1 MNSLPQTTPSVAQ
14 ALAWW
19 KSGRREEAQQI
30 CEALAAADIPEALSL
45 LAEMYT
51 GKRQLHEAA
60 EILRRLAWLKPTDAS
75 VHRRLGDARLAMG
88 SFSEAASSYRC
99 AVVLEPNNVRG
110 HNNLGQALLRVG
122 RHAEAIESYKRAID
136 LNPGYAIAH
145 NNLGIAHYEEGHWEQ
160 ALACYRRALEL
171 DPVFAE
177 ARNNCGNTLLK
188 LKRPEEALGYYE
200 QALALKPAL
209 FNRGK
214 ALQELKR
221 FEAAVDSYEKGLQ
234 VEPNNAE
241 ALSNCASALLTLQRP
256 EEALRYCQRAL
267 ALKPDFPEAYNNLG
281 GALRRLG
288 KYDEAVEACEIALQ
302 LKPEYPTALSNLAS
316 IMLAFNRFA
325 DAIEYCDRAIA
336 VQPEWADAHDQR
348 GAALQA
354 ARRPAES
361 VLAFARLLELDPER
375 KFSRGTLIGAR
386 LAGCDWTEWI
396 ADRELLIAGVRD
408 GKEIAAPFSF
418 LGVCD
423 SAELHLKCARIFA
436 DDQIPRELRLPW
448 SGARYEHD
456 RLRIAY
462 VSADFHQHA
471 TAMLMAG
478 MFEAHDRTKFE
489 TVAISLGR
497 GDSSAMRRR
506 LEGAFDRFVDI
517 RRMSDAEAVE
527 LMRSME
533 IDIAVDLK
541 GFTGEARAGLFARRP
556 APIQVNYLGYPGSM
570 GFAELDY
577 LLADRIVL
585 PPELQKH
592 CSEAVVYLP
601 DSYQVNDDKR
611 VIDGHTPARS
621 EVGLPDE
628 AFVFCCFNN
637 NYKITPVVFDVW
649 VRILRAVPRS
659 VLWLLED
666 NADAARNLRREAQ
679 SRGMSPE
686 RLIFA
691 PRMPIEAH
699 LARHRLADL
708 FLDTLPYNAHT
719 TSSDALWA
727 GLPVLTCLGAAF
739 PGRVAASLLHAVGL
753 PELVTHSL
761 DEYAALAVELAGNP
775 ERLRQFRERLA
786 HNRTRFPLFDTARFC
801 RHVEAAYTH
810 MWERHQAGLPP
821 ASFAVPVANT

>member
-1 MNSLPQTTPSVAQ
+1 MNSVPKTTASVAQ
-14 ALAWW
+14 ALGLW
-19 KSGRREEAQQI
+19 KGGRREEAQQI
-30 CEALAAADIPEALSL
+30 CEALAAGGDPEALSL

-51 GKRQLHEAA
+51 GKKQLRDAA

-75 VHRRLGDARLAMG
+75 VHRRFGDALMATG
-88 SFSEAASSYRC
+88 SFSEAASSYQSGL
-99 AVVLEPNNVRG
+99 VLEPGSVRG
-110 HNNLGQALLRVG
+110 HNNLGQALMRLG
-122 RHAEAIESYKRAID
+122 RHAEAIESYKHAIE
-136 LNPGYAIAH
+136 LNHNYAIAH
-145 NNLGIAHYEEGHWEQ
+145 NNLGIAYYEEGLWEQ
-160 ALACYRRALEL
+160 ALASYQRALEL
-171 DPVFAE
+171 EPAFAE

-200 QALALKPAL
+200 QASNLKPAL

-221 FEAAVDSYEKGLQ
+221 FESAVESYEKGLQ
-234 VEPNNAE
+234 VEPDNAE
-241 ALSNCASALLTLQRP
+241 ALSNCASALLILQKP
-256 EEALRYCQRAL
+256 EEALRYCERAI

-288 KYDEAVEACEIALQ
+288 KHEEAVEACEIALQ

-316 IMLAFNRFA
+316 IMVAFNRFSE
-325 DAIEYCDRAIA
+325 AIEYCDRALA
-336 VQPEWADAHDQR
+336 AQPLWADAHEQR
-348 GAALQA
+348 GAALLA
-354 ARRPAES
+354 ARRPLES
-361 VLAFARLLELDPER
+361 ALAYARLVEIEPER
-375 KFSRGTLIGAR
+375 KFAQGMLIGSR
-386 LAGCDWTEWI
+386 LAACDWTAWD
-396 ADRELLIAGVRD
+396 ADRDTLTAGVRD
-408 GKEIAAPFSF
+408 GKEVVAPFTF
-418 LGVCD
+418 LAVCD
-423 SAELHLKCARIFA
+423 SPELHVKCARTFA
-436 DDQIPRELRLPW
+436 DDQIPRAYRLPW
-448 SGARYEHD
+448 SGARHEHD

-462 VSADFHQHA
+462 VSADYHQHA

-478 MFEAHDRTKFE
+478 MFEAHDREKFE
-489 TVAISLGR
+489 TIAISLGR
-497 GDSSAMRRR
+497 SDSSAMRQR
-506 LEGAFDRFVDI
+506 LEAAFDRFIDV
-517 RRMSDAEAVE
+517 RRLSDAEAVK

-541 GFTGEARAGLFARRP
+541 GFTGEMRAGLFARRS

-570 GFAELDY
+570 GLPELDY
-577 LLADRIVL
+577 IVADRIVL
-585 PPELQKH
+585 PPELHSH
-592 CSEAVVYLP
+592 CTEAVVYLS

-611 VIDGHTPARS
+611 AIDPQTPSRS
-621 EVGLPDE
+621 EVGLPDG

-637 NYKITPVVFDVW
+637 NYKITPKVFDVW
-649 VRILRAVPRS
+649 IRILGAVPGS

-686 RLIFA
+686 RLVFA
-691 PRMPIEAH
+691 PRMPVEAH

-727 GLPVLTCLGAAF
+727 GLPVLTCMGVAF

-761 DEYAALAVELAGNP
+761 DEYAALAIELAGNP
-775 ERLRQFRERLA
+775 ERLGQLRERLA
-786 HNRTRFPLFDTARFC
+786 YNRTRYPLFDTVRFC
-801 RHVEAAYTH
+801 RNLEAAYTQ

-821 ASFAVPVANT
+821 ASFAVPA